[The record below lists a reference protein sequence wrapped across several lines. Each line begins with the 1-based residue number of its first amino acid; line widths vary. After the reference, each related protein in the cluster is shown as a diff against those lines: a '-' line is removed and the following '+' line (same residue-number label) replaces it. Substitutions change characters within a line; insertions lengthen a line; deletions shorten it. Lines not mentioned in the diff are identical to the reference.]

1 MQCLFWELVLS
12 REVVE
17 EGHGKGAEK
26 RDQGWRITTQAEW
39 LSLCNFS
46 NLVCTGDGEE
56 CILRVLTTQ
65 SPVTALKSHID
76 TELGVYDPLLF

>member
-17 EGHGKGAEK
+17 EGHRKGMEK

-39 LSLCNFS
+39 LRLCNFS
-46 NLVCTGDGEE
+46 NLLCTEDREE
-56 CILRVLTTQ
+56 CILCVLTGQ
-65 SPVTALKSHID
+65 SPGDCFEVYTV
-76 TELGVYDPLLF
+76 TELGVYDLLLF

>member
-17 EGHGKGAEK
+17 EGHRKGMEK
-26 RDQGWRITTQAEW
+26 RDQGWRITTQAERPR
-39 LSLCNFS
+39 LCNFS
-46 NLVCTGDGEE
+46 NLVCMEDREE
-56 CILRVLTTQ
+56 CILCVLTGQ
-65 SPVTALKSHID
+65 SPVAALKSHID

>member
-17 EGHGKGAEK
+17 EGHRKGMEK
-26 RDQGWRITTQAEW
+26 RDQGWRITTQAERRR
-39 LSLCNFS
+39 LCNFS
-46 NLVCTGDGEE
+46 NLVCMEDREE
-56 CILRVLTTQ
+56 CILCVLTGQ

>member
-17 EGHGKGAEK
+17 EGHRKGMEK
-26 RDQGWRITTQAEW
+26 RDQGWRITTQAER
-39 LSLCNFS
+39 LRLCNFS
-46 NLVCTGDGEE
+46 NLVCMEDREE
-56 CILRVLTTQ
+56 CILCVLTGQ
-65 SPVTALKSHID
+65 SPVAALKSHID